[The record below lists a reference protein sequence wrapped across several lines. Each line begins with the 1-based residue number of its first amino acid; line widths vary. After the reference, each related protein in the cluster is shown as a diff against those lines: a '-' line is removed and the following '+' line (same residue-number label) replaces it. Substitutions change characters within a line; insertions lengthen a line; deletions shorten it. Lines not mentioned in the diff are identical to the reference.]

1 MAGDR
6 AHLDRILRNLQ
17 TIEQQFAYSRDTKDM
32 STIDPIEFG
41 RMQSDVHM
49 LKSEMGEIRQDVKA
63 LLEMA
68 NKGQG
73 GLWMFRTMYVAAGGL
88 LAWLIPHAFERIK

>member
-1 MAGDR
+1 
-6 AHLDRILRNLQ
+6 
-17 TIEQQFAYSRDTKDM
+17 M
-32 STIDPIEFG
+32 SMIDPIEFG

-49 LKSEMGEIRQDVKA
+49 LKSDMADLKGDVKA

-88 LAWLIPHAFERIK
+88 LAYLTPQAFERMK

>member
-1 MAGDR
+1 MP
-6 AHLDRILRNLQ
+6 NLETLFQ
-17 TIEQQFAYSRDTKDM
+17 TITALPTDM
-32 STIDPIEFG
+32 SEIDPIEFG
-41 RMQSDVHM
+41 RMQADVHT
-49 LKSEMGEIRQDVKA
+49 LKQQMEEVRDDLKL

>member
-1 MAGDR
+1 MHYRLAR
-6 AHLDRILRNLQ
+6 ITNKLDH
-17 TIEQQFAYSRDTKDM
+17 IEFQM
-32 STIDPIEFG
+32 SNIDPIEFG

-49 LKSEMGEIRQDVKA
+49 LKSEMSEVRKDVKE

>member
-1 MAGDR
+1 MTER
-6 AHLDRILRNLQ
+6 LFKLSRISEQLQ
-17 TIEQQFAYSRDTKDM
+17 TIDQTM
-32 STIDPIEFG
+32 STNIDPIEFG
-41 RMQSDVHM
+41 RMQADVHM
-49 LKSEMGEIRQDVKA
+49 LKTEMGEVRRDVKE

>member
-1 MAGDR
+1 MQIKVLKQMAIDIE
-6 AHLDRILRNLQ
+6 RIETQ
-17 TIEQQFAYSRDTKDM
+17 M
-32 STIDPIEFG
+32 SNIDPIEFG

-49 LKSEMGEIRQDVKA
+49 LKSEMSEVRKDVKE

>member
-6 AHLDRILRNLQ
+6 RHLDRILQRIQ
-17 TIEQQFAYSRDTKDM
+17 TIDHQFTYSRDTM
-32 STIDPIEFG
+32 SNIDPIEFG

-49 LKSEMGEIRQDVKA
+49 LKNEMGEVRRDVKE

-73 GLWMFRTMYVAAGGL
+73 GLWMFRSMYVAAGGL
-88 LAWLIPHAFERIK
+88 LAWLIPQLFDRIKP